1 MGVALPYNY
10 IIGQREVVVSYK
22 IIISMKKSIGIAAF
36 LLPAIASA
44 QTPLQGTLETF
55 SGVVAFLIP
64 VLMSLA
70 VLVFFW
76 GLVKYIASA
85 SDEAAKE
92 SGKTLMIW
100 GMIALFVMVAFWGII
115 GYFQETLGL
124 SGTVTSSA
132 PPSVVVPVPVV
143 TVPTF

>member
-1 MGVALPYNY
+1 
-10 IIGQREVVVSYK
+10 
-22 IIISMKKSIGIAAF
+22 MKKIFIGAMLMGPVTAFAA
-36 LLPAIASA
+36 ISG
-44 QTPLQGTLETF
+44 PLSNTLETF
-55 SGVVAFLIP
+55 SSVISFLIP
-64 VLMSLA
+64 VLLSAA

-115 GYFQETLGL
+115 GYVQSSLGL
-124 SGTVTSSA
+124 SGSVTTIA
-132 PPSVVVPVPVV
+132 PPSLNVVP
-143 TVPTF
+143 PTP

>member
-1 MGVALPYNY
+1 MKKYTIAGIVAALALPSIAFATNPLNATLTTFAS
-10 IIGQREVVVSYK
+10 IVS
-22 IIISMKKSIGIAAF
+22 
-36 LLPAIASA
+36 
-44 QTPLQGTLETF
+44 
-55 SGVVAFLIP
+55 FLIP

-115 GYFQETLGL
+115 GYFQTALGL

-132 PPSVVVPVPVV
+132 PPVVALPIPSVSTAP
-143 TVPTF
+143 

>member
-1 MGVALPYNY
+1 
-10 IIGQREVVVSYK
+10 
-22 IIISMKKSIGIAAF
+22 MKKILTGAMLMGPMLAF
-36 LLPAIASA
+36 A
-44 QTPLQGTLETF
+44 QTPIQTTLTTF
-55 SGVVAFLIP
+55 STIINFLIP
-64 VLMSLA
+64 VMLALA

-115 GYFQETLGL
+115 GYFQASLGL
-124 SGTVTSSA
+124 SGTIVA
-132 PPSVVVPVPVV
+132 PAAPAVNL
-143 TVPTF
+143 VPTT